1 VNRDTLFLLDPYARV
16 EDGFFRYCP
25 DCAFIEGYL
34 ALYPIVRTRL
44 AVVHVTPTRPRAQI
58 VALLGEANQGAPV
71 LVLHPENQPKETGDV
86 QTHNGLRFINDPKA
100 ICRYLALEL
109 GGGLPL

>member
-1 VNRDTLFLLDPYARV
+1 MNRDTLFLLDPYACV

-34 ALYPIVRTRL
+34 ALFPVVRTKL
-44 AVVHVTPTRPRAQI
+44 AVVHVTPSRPRAEI
-58 VALLGEANQGAPV
+58 IALLGEANQGAPV
-71 LVLHPENQPKETGDV
+71 LVLHAESQPREIGEV
-86 QTHNGLRFINDPKA
+86 QTHNGHRFINDPKA